1 MIVWIS
7 GLSCSGKST
16 IVKNIVE
23 SQNKNFGDIVI
34 KEGTLVQPTKYF
46 DCIQFEDFT
55 VIGGRYY
62 SDQTNPGSDRIF
74 AGADRF
80 KDFIIQEYNN
90 HKNFLIEGSR
100 FFRKEV
106 LDWLVSEYELKIF
119 HIETDRSIIEERSKD
134 RNGWWDKQRTDR
146 RTDNELKKFDK
157 ILNDNILKQ
166 YITVYENNTMED
178 SKSITKNIL
187 KILLDKTC

>member
-16 IVKNIVE
+16 IVKNIVRN
-23 SQNKNFGDIVI
+23 QDDNIGDIVLRKGNLI
-34 KEGTLVQPTKYF
+34 EPTEYF

-100 FFRKEV
+100 FFRKEI
-106 LDWLVSEYELKIF
+106 LDWLVSKYELKIF

-134 RNGWWDKQRTDR
+134 RNGWWDKERTDR

-166 YITVYENNTMED
+166 HITVYENNTMED
-178 SKSITKNIL
+178 NKSITKNIL

>member
-34 KEGTLVQPTKYF
+34 KEGTLVEPTKYF
-46 DCIQFEDFT
+46 NCIQFEDFT

-62 SDQTNPGSDRIF
+62 SDATNPGSDKIF

-166 YITVYENNTMED
+166 HITVYENNTMED

>member
-16 IVKNIVE
+16 IVKNIVRN
-23 SQNKNFGDIVI
+23 QDDNIGDIVLRKGNLI
-34 KEGTLVQPTKYF
+34 EPTKHF

-166 YITVYENNTMED
+166 HITVYENNTMED

>member
-34 KEGTLVQPTKYF
+34 KEGTLVEPTKYF
-46 DCIQFEDFT
+46 NCIQFEDFT

>member
-16 IVKNIVE
+16 IVKNIVRN
-23 SQNKNFGDIVI
+23 QDDNIGDIVLRKGNLI
-34 KEGTLVQPTKYF
+34 EPTEYF

-100 FFRKEV
+100 FFRKEI
-106 LDWLVSEYELKIF
+106 LDWLVSKYELKIF

-134 RNGWWDKQRTDR
+134 RNSWWDKQRTDR

-166 YITVYENNTMED
+166 HITVYENNTMED

>member
-16 IVKNIVE
+16 IVKNIVR
-23 SQNKNFGDIVI
+23 SQDDNIGGIVLRKGNLI
-34 KEGTLVQPTKYF
+34 KPTKYF

-166 YITVYENNTMED
+166 HITVYENNTMED

>member
-134 RNGWWDKQRTDR
+134 RNDWWDKQRTDR

-166 YITVYENNTMED
+166 HITVYENNTMED

>member
-166 YITVYENNTMED
+166 HITVYENNTMED

>member
-16 IVKNIVE
+16 IVKNIVRN
-23 SQNKNFGDIVI
+23 QDDNIGDIVLRKGNLI
-34 KEGTLVQPTKYF
+34 EPTEYF

-100 FFRKEV
+100 FFRKE
-106 LDWLVSEYELKIF
+106 
-119 HIETDRSIIEERSKD
+119 II
-134 RNGWWDKQRTDR
+134 
-146 RTDNELKKFDK
+146 
-157 ILNDNILKQ
+157 
-166 YITVYENNTMED
+166 
-178 SKSITKNIL
+178 
-187 KILLDKTC
+187 

>member
-16 IVKNIVE
+16 IVKNIVRNQDDKGNLIE
-23 SQNKNFGDIVI
+23 
-34 KEGTLVQPTKYF
+34 PTQYF
-46 DCIQFEDFT
+46 NCIQFEDFT

-62 SDQTNPGSDRIF
+62 SDKPNPGSDKIF

-119 HIETDRSIIEERSKD
+119 HIKTDRSIIEERSKN
-134 RNGWWDKQRTDR
+134 RNDWWDKQRTDR

-166 YITVYENNTMED
+166 HITVYENNTMED
-178 SKSITKNIL
+178 SKSITKDIL

>member
-34 KEGTLVQPTKYF
+34 KEGTLVEPTKYF
-46 DCIQFEDFT
+46 NCIQFEDFT

-166 YITVYENNTMED
+166 HITVYENNTMED

>member
-34 KEGTLVQPTKYF
+34 KEGTLVEPTKYF
-46 DCIQFEDFT
+46 NCIQFEDFT

-119 HIETDRSIIEERSKD
+119 HIETDKSIIEERSKD

>member
-16 IVKNIVE
+16 IVKNIVRN
-23 SQNKNFGDIVI
+23 QDDNIGDIVLRKGNLI
-34 KEGTLVQPTKYF
+34 EPTEYF

-100 FFRKEV
+100 FFRKEI
-106 LDWLVSEYELKIF
+106 LDWLVSKYELKIF

-134 RNGWWDKQRTDR
+134 RNSWWDKERTDR

-166 YITVYENNTMED
+166 HITVYENNTMED

>member
-146 RTDNELKKFDK
+146 RTNNELKKFDK

-166 YITVYENNTMED
+166 HITVYENNTMED

>member
-16 IVKNIVE
+16 IVKNIVRN
-23 SQNKNFGDIVI
+23 QDDNIGDIVLRKGNLI
-34 KEGTLVQPTKYF
+34 KPTKYF

-106 LDWLVSEYELKIF
+106 LDWLVSGYELKIF

-166 YITVYENNTMED
+166 HITVYENNTMED
-178 SKSITKNIL
+178 SNNIA
-187 KILLDKTC
+187 KEIVKVWNGSVN

>member
-34 KEGTLVQPTKYF
+34 KEGTLVEPTKYF
-46 DCIQFEDFT
+46 NCIQFEDFT

-134 RNGWWDKQRTDR
+134 RNDWWDKQRTDR

-166 YITVYENNTMED
+166 HITVYENNTMED

>member
-16 IVKNIVE
+16 IVKNIVRN
-23 SQNKNFGDIVI
+23 QDDNIGDIVLRKGNLI
-34 KEGTLVQPTKYF
+34 KPTKYF

-55 VIGGRYY
+55 IIGGRYY

-166 YITVYENNTMED
+166 HITVYENNTMED

>member
-16 IVKNIVE
+16 IVKNIVRN
-23 SQNKNFGDIVI
+23 QDDNIGDIVLRKGNLI
-34 KEGTLVQPTKYF
+34 EPTEYF

-100 FFRKEV
+100 FFRKEI
-106 LDWLVSEYELKIF
+106 LDWLVSKYELKIF

-134 RNGWWDKQRTDR
+134 RNSWWDKERTDR

-166 YITVYENNTMED
+166 HITVYENNTMED
-178 SKSITKNIL
+178 NKSITKNIL

>member
-16 IVKNIVE
+16 IVKNIVRN
-23 SQNKNFGDIVI
+23 QDDNIGDIVLRKGNLI
-34 KEGTLVQPTKYF
+34 EPTEYF

-100 FFRKEV
+100 FFRKEI
-106 LDWLVSEYELKIF
+106 LDWLVSKYELKIF

-134 RNGWWDKQRTDR
+134 RNSWWDKERTDR

-166 YITVYENNTMED
+166 HITVYENNTIED

>member
-16 IVKNIVE
+16 IVKNIVRN
-23 SQNKNFGDIVI
+23 QDDNIGDIVLRKGNLI
-34 KEGTLVQPTKYF
+34 EPTEYF

-100 FFRKEV
+100 FFRKEI
-106 LDWLVSEYELKIF
+106 LDWLVSKYELKIF

-134 RNGWWDKQRTDR
+134 RNSWWDKQRTDR

-166 YITVYENNTMED
+166 HITVYENNTMED
-178 SKSITKNIL
+178 NKSITKNIL